1 MKNLVKTKRP
11 NSMSDSTDF
20 QARLLAVEDE
30 LAIRNLI
37 ASYGLAV
44 DCGDADAAAALHTA
58 NCVYEVAAPGSGRVD
73 NERHVEDSLV
83 MEGHEALREMLNGA
97 GHQALVPNCAHTAG
111 PLRVDVLGDNAS
123 ATGYSRL
130 YHSQGE
136 TVNLVRLGFNRW
148 LLRREDNGWRIQRR
162 TSCPI
167 GSDAAQ
173 QLLKADVAGW

>member
-1 MKNLVKTKRP
+1 LKQKRF

-20 QARLLAVEDE
+20 QTRLRAVEDE
-30 LAIRNLI
+30 LSVRNLI
-37 ASYGLAV
+37 TRYGLAV

-58 NCVYEVAAPGSGRVD
+58 DCVYEVAAPGSGRVD
-73 NERHVEDSLV
+73 NERHVEDSLI
-83 MEGHEALREMLNGA
+83 MEGHDALREMLSGA

-111 PLRVDVLGDNAS
+111 PLKVDVLGDSAS

-148 LLRREDNGWRIQRR
+148 LLRREESGWRIARR

-173 QLLKADVAGW
+173 KLLKADVAGW